1 MVSIQGAALS
11 SRVGARLLFA
21 DSQSNVLSPPL
32 LASLIFQILHL
43 NFLAKSC
50 IAHSIW
56 LPLSLFYWKFKF
68 GFALLLSHSMAI
80 NTKNTMG
87 GGNKINIWKECYNEG
102 AIVCP

>member
-1 MVSIQGAALS
+1 MFDNTFSSAIHFTVVSIQGAALS

-50 IAHSIW
+50 IAHSVW
-56 LPLSLFYWKFKF
+56 LPLSLF
-68 GFALLLSHSMAI
+68 I
-80 NTKNTMG
+80 
-87 GGNKINIWKECYNEG
+87 GNLNLDLHCCFPIRWQ
-102 AIVCP
+102 